1 MNRLAEGLRHEYQS
15 ILTSAIN
22 YLPAIAKVIVILLV
36 AVVLIRVATALLR
49 RSLAL
54 GKLDQTMVGLTTSAA
69 RFLLWVMVIAAVMKT
84 LGFNEVS
91 VAVAGTTALIAM
103 ALASGAS
110 GTTTDILAG
119 MFLVS
124 DPDFKVGKRV
134 IAGGV
139 EGVVREVNIRKTRI
153 MDDAGNLHVLPNR
166 SVDTATYVIQRYEPP
181 GPEAGG
187 A

>member
-22 YLPAIAKVIVILLV
+22 YLPAIGKVILILFV

-54 GKLDQTMVGLTTSAA
+54 GKLDETMVGLATSAA

-153 MDDAGNLHVLPNR
+153 IDDAGNLHVLPNR